1 MIMPGHCV
9 TGDCYKEG
17 KEARLIQLPTSSPWW
32 EDFVVLTGP
41 GKDNVLYF
49 SVYTPH
55 KGR

>member
-1 MIMPGHCV
+1 MIKPGHCV
-9 TGDCYKEG
+9 TGNCYKEG

-32 EDFVVLTGP
+32 EDFLVLTGP